1 MTSIYF
7 IMMSNTA
14 FGKSMEKVRK
24 RRDINLETADARRI
38 YLVSKS
44 NCQTTKV
51 FLDKL
56 LAREIKRTCILS
68 IKWSF
73 TSIIIRNK

>member
-1 MTSIYF
+1 ML
-7 IMMSNTA
+7 MNNAA

-44 NCQTTKV
+44 NCHTAKI
-51 FLDKL
+51 FLENL
-56 LAREIKRTCILS
+56 LATEVKRTCIL
-68 IKWSF
+68 I
-73 TSIIIRNK
+73 NKMVFYIHQY

>member
-1 MTSIYF
+1 ML
-7 IMMSNTA
+7 MNNAA

-24 RRDINLETADARRI
+24 RRDINLETADATRI

-44 NCQTTKV
+44 NCHTAKV

-56 LAREIKRTCILS
+56 LATEMKRTCILS

-73 TSIIIRNK
+73 TSINIRNQ

>member
-1 MTSIYF
+1 ML
-7 IMMSNTA
+7 MNNAA

-24 RRDINLETADARRI
+24 RRDINLEKADARRI

-44 NCQTTKV
+44 NCHTAKV

-56 LAREIKRTCILS
+56 LATEMKRTCILS

-73 TSIIIRNK
+73 TSINIRDK

>member
-1 MTSIYF
+1 ML
-7 IMMSNTA
+7 MNNAA

-44 NCQTTKV
+44 NCHTTKV

>member
-1 MTSIYF
+1 ML
-7 IMMSNTA
+7 MNNAA

-44 NCQTTKV
+44 NCHTAKI

-56 LAREIKRTCILS
+56 LATEMKRSCIL
-68 IKWSF
+68 I
-73 TSIIIRNK
+73 NKIVFYIHQYQKSVK

>member
-1 MTSIYF
+1 ML
-7 IMMSNTA
+7 MNNAA

-44 NCQTTKV
+44 NCHTAKV

-56 LAREIKRTCILS
+56 
-68 IKWSF
+68 
-73 TSIIIRNK
+73 

>member
-1 MTSIYF
+1 ML
-7 IMMSNTA
+7 MNNAA

-24 RRDINLETADARRI
+24 RRDINLEKADARRI

-44 NCQTTKV
+44 NCHTAKV

-56 LAREIKRTCILS
+56 LATEMKRTCILS

-73 TSIIIRNK
+73 TSINIRNK